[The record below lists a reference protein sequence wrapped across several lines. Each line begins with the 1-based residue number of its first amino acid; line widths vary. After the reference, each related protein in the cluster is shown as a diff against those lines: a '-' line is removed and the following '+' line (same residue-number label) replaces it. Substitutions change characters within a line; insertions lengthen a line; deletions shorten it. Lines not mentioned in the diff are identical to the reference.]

1 MYMEKLASIIIVV
14 GTILWL
20 ISVLFLGGRWQWQM
34 FAALVLTVGIFIAHF
49 WEELNEGKEENTTK
63 DDN

>member
-1 MYMEKLASIIIVV
+1 MEKLASFIIII

-20 ISVLFLGGRWQWQM
+20 ASVLFLGGSWQWQM
-34 FAALVLTVGIFIAHF
+34 FAALILTIGIFMAHF
-49 WEELNEGKEENTTK
+49 WEEFNEGKDKDTSR

>member
-1 MYMEKLASIIIVV
+1 MEKLASIIIVI

-20 ISVLFLGGRWQWQM
+20 VSILFLGGRWQWQM

-49 WEELNEGKEENTTK
+49 WEELSEGKDKKTTK

>member
-1 MYMEKLASIIIVV
+1 MEKLASIIIII
-14 GTILWL
+14 GTAIWF

-34 FAALVLTVGIFIAHF
+34 FAALILTVGIFIAHF
-49 WEELNEGKEENTTK
+49 WEELSEGKNKNTPK

>member
-1 MYMEKLASIIIVV
+1 MEKLASVIIII
-14 GTILWL
+14 GTVLWF

-34 FAALVLTVGIFIAHF
+34 LAALILTIGIFLAHF
-49 WEELNEGKEENTTK
+49 WEELSEEKNKNTPK

>member
-1 MYMEKLASIIIVV
+1 MEKLASVIIIL
-14 GTILWL
+14 GTVFWF

-34 FAALVLTVGIFIAHF
+34 LAALILTIGIFIAHF
-49 WEELNEGKEENTTK
+49 WEELSEGKDKNTPK

>member
-1 MYMEKLASIIIVV
+1 MEKLASIIIVV